1 MNDEDVNTAYLL
13 FKKKGWK
20 PTDYYS
26 MGQGE
31 RLVTRSF
38 IQKEIDDEIER
49 QKELERS
56 RR

>member
-1 MNDEDVNTAYLL
+1 MNDEDVNTAYIL

-38 IQKEIDDEIER
+38 LQKEIADEIEQ